1 MRRKRLSKS
10 RTLAFGVIG
19 LALVVVAAAYA
30 AIVGDPT
37 RGKVVFQQSCFLCHG
52 TDARGTGYLA
62 SALPV
67 SPADFTNC
75 RITSEDP
82 VEMVE
87 GVVRH
92 GGSWAGLSPAM
103 PAWEGTL
110 SDQQIADVA
119 SYVKT
124 LCTDPDWVPGELNLP
139 RPLITEKAFP
149 EQEAILGARF
159 GRNGKNV
166 TELFGD
172 FEYRINGR
180 TALEVI
186 PRYQWRSG
194 MGESESGIGDTSVAV
209 RRVIAWDPVRLWL
222 ATIGL
227 EVTLPTGSKNRGL
240 GAGEVVFEPFVRGG
254 WYWHQV
260 VLQTSLALVL
270 PTETSHR
277 NPAFAYDIAIGRYFQ
292 PDPRLQI
299 TPMIEFNS
307 ETRMTGAARGETMSA
322 VLPEVRVKWLQWS
335 TAVGVQVPMTGLRDF
350 NVRPLFDIVYE
361 YTF

>member
-1 MRRKRLSKS
+1 MGRRRFSKS
-10 RTLAFGVIG
+10 RTLAFVVIG
-19 LALVVVAAAYA
+19 LTLMVVAAAYA

-37 RGKVVFQQSCFLCHG
+37 RGKVVFQQSCSLCHG
-52 TDARGTGYLA
+52 ADAKGAGYLA
-62 SALPV
+62 PSLPV
-67 SPADFTNC
+67 PPADFTNC

-92 GGSWAGLSPAM
+92 GGPWAGLSPAM

-124 LCTDPDWVPGELNLP
+124 LCTDPNWVPGELNLP
-139 RPLITEKAFP
+139 RALVTGKAFP
-149 EQEAILGARF
+149 EQEAILGGRF
-159 GRNGKNV
+159 GRNGKKV
-166 TELFGD
+166 TELFAEL
-172 FEYRINGR
+172 EYRVNGR
-180 TALEVI
+180 TGIEVT
-186 PRYQWRSG
+186 PRYQWMSG
-194 MGESESGIGDTSVAV
+194 TGGSESGLGDTSISV
-209 RRVIAWDPVRLWL
+209 RHVIAWDPVQLWL

-227 EVTLPTGSKNRGL
+227 ELSLPTGSKTRGL
-240 GAGEVVFEPFVRGG
+240 GMGEVVWEPFVRGG
-254 WYWHQV
+254 WDWHQF
-260 VLQTSLALVL
+260 VLQTSFALVL
-270 PTETSHR
+270 PTETS
-277 NPAFAYDIAIGRYFQ
+277 NTNAAFAYDVAIGRYFQ

-307 ETRMTGAARGETMSA
+307 ETHMTGAAKGETMSA

-335 TAVGVQVPMTGLRDF
+335 AAVGVQVPMTGLRDF
-350 NVRPLFDIVYE
+350 DVRPLFDIVYE